1 MLIQKSD
8 SFLSFFSDSDI
19 KVSIEGD
26 LEEAKA
32 DFDSKLAKRLSTT
45 GDAVNQDE
53 DDEEPKEEEEEDGE
67 NDSKKKKT
75 SSTSSNRDHEAMKK
89 LLNTHPLKV
98 HIKVGIAKNTD
109 NAVTMIFS
117 HITELEVVTVQVKL
131 NLDQVSKS
139 QSGEREVLQAQQL
152 LAHLLNPNDDGNT
165 CPNPAFRYILKNHGL
180 DTSPGM
186 FSHLG
191 AMYSWAQQLSG
202 LKFPDLV
209 QAESESLSSDSAAE
223 SLQTNSIVADASIC
237 QSFVEKIIKAIRER
251 LVSRIALQR
260 QIFQLD
266 KSKLIS
272 VELEIP
278 EKCKSQFPPK
288 ISSVVRAWAPV
299 SWEQFAALDVTR
311 HLVETK
317 AVNEHDYLFR
327 LQLNRD
333 THASLIAL
341 IAVNPD
347 YPNTLPIFCLNLHWN
362 GEHNI
367 HNSEN
372 LRALEKSVNFGF
384 IELLD
389 QKGPEKYEILS
400 LQIKK
405 LMASFDVLL
414 ESWQMQGTDFK
425 MDFPREKIFLH
436 PVR

>member
-1 MLIQKSD
+1 MN
-8 SFLSFFSDSDI
+8 
-19 KVSIEGD
+19 IEGD

-45 GDAVNQDE
+45 GDATNHQDE
-53 DDEEPKEEEEEDGE
+53 DDDLEPKEEEEEDGD
-67 NDSKKKKT
+67 DSKKKKKKT
-75 SSTSSNRDHEAMKK
+75 SMTGSNRDHEAMKK
-89 LLNTHPLKV
+89 LLITHPLKV
-98 HIKVGIAKNTD
+98 HIKVGINAKNND

-180 DTSPGM
+180 DYASTPGM

-202 LKFPDLV
+202 LKFPDL
-209 QAESESLSSDSAAE
+209 ADSGFESSSADSESLQS
-223 SLQTNSIVADASIC
+223 NSIVADASIC

-278 EKCKSQFPPK
+278 EKCKSQFPAK

-327 LQLNRD
+327 LQINRD

>member
-1 MLIQKSD
+1 M
-8 SFLSFFSDSDI
+8 
-19 KVSIEGD
+19 SIEGD

-32 DFDSKLAKRLSTT
+32 DFDSKLSKRLSTT
-45 GDAVNQDE
+45 GDAANHHLDE
-53 DDEEPKEEEEEDGE
+53 DDDLEPKEEEEEDGD
-67 NDSKKKKT
+67 DSKKKKKKASMT
-75 SSTSSNRDHEAMKK
+75 DSNRDHEAIKK
-89 LLNTHPLKV
+89 LLITHPLKV
-98 HIKVGIAKNTD
+98 HIKVGIDAKNTD

-165 CPNPAFRYILKNHGL
+165 CPNPAFRYILKNQGL
-180 DTSPGM
+180 DYNSSTTGM

-202 LKFPDLV
+202 LKFPDLADPELS
-209 QAESESLSSDSAAE
+209 AESSSSALDSE
-223 SLQTNSIVADASIC
+223 ILQTNSNITTVAVDASIC

-278 EKCKSQFPPK
+278 EKCKSQFPAK